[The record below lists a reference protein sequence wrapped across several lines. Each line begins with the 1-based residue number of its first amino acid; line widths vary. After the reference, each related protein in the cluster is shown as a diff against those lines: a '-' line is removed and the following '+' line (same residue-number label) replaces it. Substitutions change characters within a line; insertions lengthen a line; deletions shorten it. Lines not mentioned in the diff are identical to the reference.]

1 MILRFRFF
9 LVNDFGLLFAL
20 FWLFLAS
27 ISGFTY
33 FVTAFIGKPQT
44 AVYAGFIVFLVC
56 YSTTGGSG
64 QRGFTAQLMHA
75 VQLGLA
81 RLAG

>member
-20 FWLFLAS
+20 FWLFLAA

-33 FVTAFIGKPQT
+33 FVTAFIGKPQA
-44 AVYAGFIVFLVC
+44 AVYAGFIVFLVRD
-56 YSTTGGSG
+56 GGWWCE
-64 QRGFTAQLMHA
+64 QR
-75 VQLGLA
+75 VQVAIEVTLQG
-81 RLAG
+81 RDGS